1 MTDGRL
7 LVEVIDKKTKSPIQ
21 DCRINIYT
29 KDTDTQKTI
38 AENLPTD
45 ISGQTPIIELPA
57 PDLKYSQK
65 PSEVKPWSDY
75 VVEVIK
81 DGYID
86 VIVDGVQI
94 LPTELAIQQIELVK
108 IENTRFMRQDTMVIT
123 IGPNTLWGNYPPK
136 IPESPNKV
144 IPPPTGFVVLDY
156 PQVPEFVIVHDGVPD
171 DFSAP
176 NYWIRYKDYIKNVAS
191 SEIYST
197 WPISTIYANV
207 CAIVSFTLNRVF
219 TEWYRG
225 KGKNFTITSSTAYD
239 HKFIFGRNIY
249 QNISRVVDDIFNLY
263 FKRPSSRRQPLLA
276 QYCDGVQVQCPT
288 WMTQWGSKYQGDLG
302 KSYDEILKYFY
313 GDDIGFDKAQVVSG
327 VPVSFP
333 GYTLGIGS
341 SGKPVRTIQQ
351 QLNRIAQNYPAIP
364 KVKVDGVY
372 GKGTADAVKKFQEI
386 FRLPVTGTVDFATW
400 YRISDIYVAVT
411 KIAELK

>member
-1 MTDGRL
+1 MKGSL
-7 LVEVIDKKTKSPIQ
+7 IVEVIDKKTKQPIKE
-21 DCRINIYT
+21 CRVNIYT
-29 KDTDTQKTI
+29 KDTNTQKTL

-45 ISGQTPIIELPA
+45 ISGQTPIIEVPA

-65 PSEVKPWSDY
+65 PSDVKPYSDY
-75 VVEVIK
+75 IVEVIK

-86 VIVDGVQI
+86 VIVDGVQV

-108 IENTRFMRQDTMVIT
+108 IENTRFMRQNTIT
-123 IGPNTLWGNYPPK
+123 IEIGPNTLWGNYPPK
-136 IPESPNKV
+136 IPESPNKI

-156 PQVPEFVIVHDGVPD
+156 PQVPEFIIVHDGVPD
-171 DFSAP
+171 DPSAP

-197 WPISTIYANV
+197 WPTSTIYANI
-207 CAIVSFTLNRVF
+207 CAIISFTLNRVF

-239 HKFIFGRNIY
+239 HKFIYGRNIY
-249 QNISRVVDDIFNLY
+249 QNISRAVDDIFNLY
-263 FKRPSSRRQPLLA
+263 FKRPSDRRQPLLA

-302 KSYDEILKYFY
+302 KSFDEILRYFY
-313 GDDIGFDKAQVVSG
+313 GNDIGFDRAQVVTG
-327 VPVSFP
+327 VPVSYP

-351 QLNRIAQNYPAIP
+351 QLNRIAQSYPAIP

-372 GKGTADAVKKFQEI
+372 GKETAESVKKFQEI

-400 YRISDIYVAVT
+400 YKISDIYVAVT